1 MKKIL
6 SLVIVLSM
14 AIVCCA
20 CGEKAVLSNTDS
32 LSKTDNDVEST
43 TAETV
48 SEIEQTT
55 VDYRSLSNEDFAQ
68 KVAEDFS
75 TKDVIFKSEKYDE
88 DFYLVE
94 PITKTEKFI
103 DASIGFSDY
112 GNHITLSFI
121 TDGGTDECYDVLF
134 QALRSDLFNISIGDQ
149 TDICT
154 DYLVDKIDYEQGR
167 FSIKE
172 TKIGNSIVIIFQL

>member
-75 TKDVIFKSEKYDE
+75 TKDVSFSIREIDDDIIFFDANGT
-88 DFYLVE
+88 DD
-94 PITKTEKFI
+94 I
-103 DASIGFSDY
+103 DLFVGFSDF
-112 GNHITLSFI
+112 GNHITMSFA
-121 TDGGTDECYDVLF
+121 TDKGEDECYYVLL
-134 QALRSDLFNISIGDQ
+134 QALKSDLFDISIDDQ
-149 TDICT
+149 IDILAH
-154 DYLVDKIDYEQGR
+154 YMVDKIDYKNDYIRINETDKENIVVIGFR
-167 FSIKE
+167 F
-172 TKIGNSIVIIFQL
+172 

>member
-6 SLVIVLSM
+6 SLIIVLSM

-20 CGEKAVLSNTDS
+20 CGEKAVLSDTDS

-43 TAETV
+43 TAKTV

-75 TKDVIFKSEKYDE
+75 TKDVSFSIRKTDDNIIFLDANGT
-88 DFYLVE
+88 DD
-94 PITKTEKFI
+94 I
-103 DASIGFSDY
+103 DLFVGFSDY
-112 GNHITLSFI
+112 GNHIMMSFI
-121 TDGGTDECYDVLF
+121 TDKSEDECYYVLL
-134 QALRSDLFNISIGDQ
+134 QALKSDLFGISIDDQ
-149 TDICT
+149 IDILAHYT
-154 DYLVDKIDYEQGR
+154 VDKIDYKNDNIRISETDKENIVTIGFR
-167 FSIKE
+167 F
-172 TKIGNSIVIIFQL
+172 